1 MKFNFCTEIFN
12 WEDPLQLESLLTEDE
27 ISIRD
32 TFRTYCE
39 EKLMPRVINGNRNEG
54 TLATMTN

>member
-1 MKFNFCTEIFN
+1 MFTDVFN

-54 TLATMTN
+54 TLSKL